1 MDMPIVAGM
10 DIDKDR
16 TSPPAMAGAVFGI
29 GISVLLWAMIG
40 MLLYLIV

>member
-10 DIDKDR
+10 NVDKDQ

-29 GISVLLWAMIG
+29 VISILLWAMIG
-40 MLLYLIV
+40 AALYLIV